1 MTLLVD
7 AFNVLHAWRSAPTTG
22 TWAEVMALARLT
34 RRGPWASL
42 PAIIV
47 CDGVSPDRDRQV
59 FELDSGVVIRFAGP
73 DSDAD
78 SAIEAL
84 LAASNTPAR
93 VVVVSSDRRLERA
106 AKRVGARSIRADAF
120 IRACAAAQ
128 TSGGAPSGAA
138 PPDRVDA
145 EEIDHWLRTFGVP
158 VMARPGPP
166 TPADPDRSL
175 IDEARIDP
183 SELDMERWLRTNPPP
198 ADGGR
203 GMEGRGPG
211 D

>member
-42 PAIIV
+42 PAIVV
-47 CDGVSPDRDRQV
+47 CDGVSPDRDRPM
-59 FELDSGVVIRFAGP
+59 FELDSGVTVRFAGP

-78 SAIEAL
+78 SVIEAL

-93 VVVVSSDRRLERA
+93 MVVASSDRRLERA
-106 AKRVGARSIRADAF
+106 AKRAGAKCVGADAF
-120 IRACAAAQ
+120 IRACAAAPP
-128 TSGGAPSGAA
+128 PSEASH
-138 PPDRVDA
+138 PDPVDA
-145 EEIDHWLRTFGVP
+145 EEIDHWLRAFGVSG
-158 VMARPGPP
+158 AGPAVP
-166 TPADPDRSL
+166 PKPPDPDRRL
-175 IDEARIDP
+175 IEEARIDP
-183 SELDMERWLRTNPPP
+183 ADLDMERWLRTNPPP
-198 ADGGR
+198 PDGGR
-203 GMEGRGPG
+203 AMEGRGPG